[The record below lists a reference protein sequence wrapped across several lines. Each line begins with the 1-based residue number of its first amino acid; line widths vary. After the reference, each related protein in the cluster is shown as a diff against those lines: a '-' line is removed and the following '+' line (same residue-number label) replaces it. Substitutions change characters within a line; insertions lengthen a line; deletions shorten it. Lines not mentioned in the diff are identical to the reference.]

1 MTFEHMH
8 FTDNY
13 YITKNERNTL
23 GEEWIPT
30 YCNWTS
36 KNTDAHA
43 YTNIVYP
50 SGADVRSKFRS
61 GFSNL
66 KLRLSLEFICMCINI
81 YLSLSPSP
89 LLKEFNKA
97 TLIMYVC
104 MYVFYPKTIN
114 MFIWKLG
121 TPKSNGPQCVSWW
134 ITLSVKLHFCT
145 HHFQIRP
152 YTRYTILLVMF
163 PIVSPLY
170 PTISSKHCFKTHWP
184 NIHYYVSSSCNHI
197 SSHIIIIHYIYIY
210 IIDNVSLRLVS
221 WYPIVRFFCFLIG
234 YLGVCGGVLYCEICF
249 FRTIFLEE
257 KTVYEKQ

>member
-104 MYVFYPKTIN
+104 MYVCILSKNNKHVYLKVGYPKIKWSSMRFMMN
-114 MFIWKLG
+114 HPFCKIALLY
-121 TPKSNGPQCVSWW
+121 TPFSDTPIYKVYHFAGDVS
-134 ITLSVKLHFCT
+134 HC
-145 HHFQIRP
+145 
-152 YTRYTILLVMF
+152 
-163 PIVSPLY
+163 
-170 PTISSKHCFKTHWP
+170 IS
-184 NIHYYVSSSCNHI
+184 
-197 SSHIIIIHYIYIY
+197 IIPDY
-210 IIDNVSLRLVS
+210 II
-221 WYPIVRFFCFLIG
+221 
-234 YLGVCGGVLYCEICF
+234 
-249 FRTIFLEE
+249 
-257 KTVYEKQ
+257 KTLL